1 MNEHTQREIVRQ
13 QLKRDREE
21 QIASRLRC
29 QPCALTRK
37 HTSIPRPNRQ
47 DAPAS
52 RHLYGDP
59 K

>member
-1 MNEHTQREIVRQ
+1 MDEYTYRETVRQ
-13 QLKRDREE
+13 QLKRGREG

-29 QPCALTRK
+29 QPCTLTRK
-37 HTSIPRPNRQ
+37 HISILRPNRQ
-47 DAPAS
+47 DAPTS